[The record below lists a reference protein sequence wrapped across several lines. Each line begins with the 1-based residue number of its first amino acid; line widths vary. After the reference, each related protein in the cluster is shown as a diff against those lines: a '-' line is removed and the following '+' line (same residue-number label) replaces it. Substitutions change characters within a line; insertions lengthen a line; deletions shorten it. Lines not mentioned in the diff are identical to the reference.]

1 MKRVI
6 ELIRVSTEQQAN
18 EDRAGIPA
26 QREANRRT
34 ARVYGLEIAR
44 TIEIVDVSGASVL
57 LSPEMQELVRL
68 MDSPEIHGVVTKE
81 FSRLIRPEKFT
92 DYALLQVFIDTNTVL
107 YLPDGP
113 IDLASK
119 SGRLLGT
126 IRAAVAGLERR
137 EILDRMQDAK
147 EAMRRAGKHAGGS
160 TNLPYGVG
168 YSAER
173 GWFYTAEAE
182 KVKQAFAIFLGGQT
196 SYTLIGQ
203 GLNIA
208 RTSLRFILENPIY
221 TGWRVYDQKRD
232 QSASGYVP
240 GPNGRQGYRR
250 KTPRDAEEVIR
261 IQVLD
266 PLISDKDFRQVQE
279 LIDLKRRKHWRVR
292 SEAPNRY
299 TYNGFLTCA
308 DCDNLLYTH
317 SSQYDFYI
325 CKTRNTRERRRREA
339 QALTPCGNRYM
350 LRTKIETKLDC
361 LLGEKLLER
370 DFLSSVLDAYRNQVE
385 QSSDQQGIDQSAIA
399 AKLTELKAKK
409 QRVLDA
415 FFEGVIEKAEPD
427 RKLAT
432 VQNEVDS
439 YRRLLVEAVRPAQ
452 PASVADLERVLEPF
466 TEWEFLEREDKRSLL
481 SMICPEI
488 KVFQYTVKSLM
499 LRLGALASD
508 GDNASPLRT
517 VASPSHAP
525 PFPSAFPRASC
536 SPPR

>member
-1 MKRVI
+1 
-6 ELIRVSTEQQAN
+6 
-18 EDRAGIPA
+18 
-26 QREANRRT
+26 
-34 ARVYGLEIAR
+34 VYGLEIVR

-68 MDSPEIHGVVTKE
+68 MDSPEVHGVVTKE

-92 DYALLQVFIDTNTVL
+92 DYALLQVFIDTNTIL

-147 EAMRRAGKHAGGS
+147 EAMRRAGKHAGGPTS
-160 TNLPYGVG
+160 LPYGVG

-182 KVKQAFAIFLGGQT
+182 KVRQAFVTFLGGQT
-196 SYTLIGQ
+196 SYTQIGQ
-203 GLNIA
+203 ELNIA
-208 RTSLRFILENPIY
+208 RTSLRFMLENPIY

-232 QSASGYVP
+232 QSVSGYVA

-250 KTPRDAEEVIR
+250 KAPRDADEVIR
-261 IQVLD
+261 IRVLE
-266 PLISDKDFRQVQE
+266 PLISDEDFRQVQE

-292 SEAPNRY
+292 SETPNRY
-299 TYNGFLTCA
+299 TYNGFLSCG
-308 DCDNLLYTH
+308 DCENLLYTH
-317 SSQYDFYI
+317 SSRYDFYI

-339 QALTPCGNRYM
+339 EGLTPCGNRYM
-350 LRTKIETKLDC
+350 LRTKLETKLDS
-361 LLGEKLLER
+361 LLGQKLQER
-370 DFLSSVLDAYRNQVE
+370 TFLATVFDAYRHHMGQP
-385 QSSDQQGIDQSAIA
+385 SSQRGVDQSAIV
-399 AKLTELKAKK
+399 AKLAELEARK
-409 QRVLDA
+409 QRVLEA
-415 FFEGVIEKAEPD
+415 FFDGVIEKAERD

-439 YRRLLVEAVRPAQ
+439 YQRLLVDAARPPQ

-466 TEWEFLEREDKRSLL
+466 TEWEFLGREDKRSLL

-488 KVFQYTVKSLM
+488 KVFQYTVRSLT
-499 LRLGALASD
+499 LRFGALTTD
-508 GDNASPLRT
+508 RNNVSPLRT
-517 VASPSHAP
+517 VASPSPAP
-525 PFPSAFPRASC
+525 PSPSVFRRASC
-536 SPPR
+536 SPRR